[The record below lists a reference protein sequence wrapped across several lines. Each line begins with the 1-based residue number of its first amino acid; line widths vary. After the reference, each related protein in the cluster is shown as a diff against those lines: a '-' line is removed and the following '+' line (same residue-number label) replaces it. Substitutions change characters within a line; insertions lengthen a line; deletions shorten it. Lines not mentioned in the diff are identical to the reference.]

1 MQRARHGGGRKFT
14 ISSSES
20 EVYSEYTIRI
30 DQLMKFESS
39 EYDGDENEADL
50 CEGKAGGLNENESEV
65 SGGSS
70 EKDRS

>member
-1 MQRARHGGGRKFT
+1 
-14 ISSSES
+14 
-20 EVYSEYTIRI
+20 
-30 DQLMKFESS
+30 MKFESS

-70 EKDRS
+70 GKDRSQVEGDSAEIVLSGDEENPEIILKKMAASER

>member
-1 MQRARHGGGRKFT
+1 
-14 ISSSES
+14 
-20 EVYSEYTIRI
+20 
-30 DQLMKFESS
+30 MKFESS

-70 EKDRS
+70 EKDRSQVEGDSAEIVLSGDEENPEIILKKMAASER